1 MASGLHKMG
10 VSQGAVV
17 IPLNPPSN
25 FGEIRKQVTDCGASF
40 AFTIPE
46 RNWSH

>member
-1 MASGLHKMG
+1 MYL
-10 VSQGAVV
+10 GAVV